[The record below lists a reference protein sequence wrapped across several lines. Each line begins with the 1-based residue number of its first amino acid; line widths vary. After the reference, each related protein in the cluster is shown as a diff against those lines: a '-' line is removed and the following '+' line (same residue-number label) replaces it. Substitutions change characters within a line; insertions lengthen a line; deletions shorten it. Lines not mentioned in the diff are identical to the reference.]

1 MGPLDRLIEGF
12 DQALRTVSGVT
23 RPARKSPAEAVAET
37 ALDQNERNQSIGL
50 MRVNHTGE
58 VCAQAL
64 YEGQAT
70 TARDDTTREALL
82 NAAREEADHLAWC
95 RSRVAELGGRTSV
108 LDPAFYVGSW
118 LLGAATGALGDRVSF
133 AFVEATEDEVC
144 QHLDRHLERIAPAD
158 ERSRAVLAT
167 IREDESRHGNEAF
180 ERGGL
185 TLPAPVKQAM
195 RLASKVM
202 TETTYRV

>member
-23 RPARKSPAEAVAET
+23 KPARESPAENVADAE
-37 ALDQNERNQSIGL
+37 LDQSARRQSIGL

-64 YEGQAT
+64 YEGQAS

-118 LLGAATGALGDRVSF
+118 LLGAATGALGDRVSL

-144 QHLDRHLERIAPAD
+144 QHIDRHLEKIARTD
-158 ERSRAVLAT
+158 ERSRAVLST
-167 IREDESRHGNEAF
+167 IREDESRHGHDAL

-185 TLPAPVKQAM
+185 MLPTPVKRAM

>member
-1 MGPLDRLIEGF
+1 MAAFDQLIEGF
-12 DQALRTVSGVT
+12 DQALRTVAGVT
-23 RPARKSPAEAVAET
+23 QPARTSPADPVGERK
-37 ALDQNERNQSIGL
+37 LDQVERRRSIGL

-64 YEGQAT
+64 YEGQAV
-70 TARDDTTREALL
+70 TARDRATRDALKT
-82 NAAREEADHLAWC
+82 AAREEADHLAWC

-108 LDPAFYVGSW
+108 LDPAFYMGSW

-144 QHLDRHLERIAPAD
+144 QHLDRHLDDIAVDD
-158 ERSRAVLAT
+158 ERSRAVLTT
-167 IREDESRHGNEAF
+167 IREDESRHGHEAL
-180 ERGGL
+180 ERGGMV
-185 TLPAPVKQAM
+185 LPTPVKRLM

>member
-23 RPARKSPAEAVAET
+23 KPAQESPAEAVADAE
-37 ALDQNERNQSIGL
+37 LDQAERRQSIGL

-64 YEGQAT
+64 YEGQAS

-144 QHLDRHLERIAPAD
+144 HHLDRHLEKIAPSD
-158 ERSRAVLAT
+158 ERSRAVLAR
-167 IREDESRHGNEAF
+167 IREDESRHGHDAL

-185 TLPAPVKQAM
+185 MLPTPVKRAM